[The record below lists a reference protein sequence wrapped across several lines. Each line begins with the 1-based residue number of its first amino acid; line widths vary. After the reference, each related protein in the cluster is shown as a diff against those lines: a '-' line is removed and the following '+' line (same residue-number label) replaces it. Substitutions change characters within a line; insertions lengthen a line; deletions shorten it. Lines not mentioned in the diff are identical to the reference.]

1 MNNQN
6 KLLPWDEIFDR
17 LYYRQDPSTIVNDL
31 VKRAKI
37 QEEEIPS
44 TLSLIESLRQKMELF
59 RLEK

>member
-17 LYYRQDPSTIVNDL
+17 LYYRQDSSTIVDDL
-31 VKRAKI
+31 VRRGKVV
-37 QEEEIPS
+37 EEEIPA
-44 TLSLIESLRQKMELF
+44 TLALVEALKEKLELL

>member
-17 LYYRQDPSTIVNDL
+17 LYYRQDPLTIVDDL
-31 VKRAKI
+31 VKRGKI
-37 QEEEIPS
+37 QEGEIPS
-44 TLSLIESLRQKMELF
+44 TLSLVESLRQKMELF

>member
-17 LYYRQDPSTIVNDL
+17 LYYRQDSTSIVDDL
-31 VKRAKI
+31 VKRGKI
-37 QEEEIPS
+37 TEEEIPS
-44 TLSLIESLRQKMELF
+44 TLSLVESLRDKIELL